1 MALPVMVTPEFETTI
16 PSTEKDIKF
25 RPFLVKEEKILFM
38 ALQGQDPS
46 EMSNAVKRVLQNCIL
61 TSDVDVDSLATFD
74 IEYLFLRLRAKSVGE
89 VIELRLKHRE
99 GDCNYVH
106 NYELNLE
113 DVKVQFDEELD
124 NKVQL
129 SDQVGI
135 VLKYPTIDS
144 AQTADNDLDEM
155 MDFVADCV
163 EMVYDSDN
171 VYENFSKDEIK
182 QFLESLNGTQ
192 FKKVRDFFN
201 KVPKLSHD
209 IEWTCPQCGKT
220 EKVYLEGLAS
230 FFM

>member
-38 ALQGQDPS
+38 ALQGQDPN

-61 TSDVDVDSLATFD
+61 TNDVDVDSLATFD
-74 IEYLFLRLRAKSVGE
+74 LEYLFLRLRAKSVGE

-99 GDCNYVH
+99 GDCKYVH
-106 NYELNLE
+106 KYDLNLE
-113 DVKVQFDEELD
+113 DVKVKFDNELD

-129 SDQVGI
+129 SDQVGV
-135 VLKYPTIDS
+135 VLKYPTVDTV
-144 AQTADNDLDEM
+144 QVTDNDVDAV

-192 FKKVRDFFN
+192 FKRVKDFFN

-209 IEWTCPQCGKT
+209 IEWECPQCGKK
-220 EKVYLEGLAS
+220 ERVHLEGLAS

>member
-1 MALPVMVTPEFETTI
+1 
-16 PSTEKDIKF
+16 
-25 RPFLVKEEKILFM
+25 M
-38 ALQGQDPS
+38 ALQGQDPN
-46 EMSNAVKRVLQNCIL
+46 EMSNAVKRVLQNCII
-61 TSDVDVDSLATFD
+61 TSGIDVDSLATFD

-89 VIELRLKHRE
+89 VIELRLKHRT

-106 NYELNLE
+106 MHELNLE
-113 DVKVQFDEELD
+113 DVKVKFDNEFD

-129 SDQVGI
+129 SDQIGI
-135 VLKYPTIDS
+135 VLKYPTVDS
-144 AQTADNDLDEM
+144 AQMSDNDVDAV
-155 MDFVADCV
+155 MDFVAGCV

-192 FKKVRDFFN
+192 FKKVKDFFN

-220 EKVYLEGLAS
+220 EKVHLEGLAS